1 MNPSRVWQGLIL
13 LLLIG
18 ALLALLAPV
27 LTPFAASALFAYL
40 GDPIVDRL
48 ERRVSRGTGVTIV
61 FAVMTLAA
69 VLVLAVLIPEVLR
82 QAGQFPGQLE
92 KLHAWFD
99 RSATPWLASHFGFS
113 ASQLDPG
120 NLLDLA
126 RNHLQDLGRL
136 LPQIFLGVGKSGA
149 TLLGILANL
158 LLIPVITFY
167 LLRDWD
173 LLTRGLRELLP
184 RPLEPAVVK
193 LVQESD
199 QVLASFVRGQLSVM
213 VLLGT
218 FYALG
223 LSLAQVQFGLLIGFL
238 AGLLSFVPYLG
249 PAVGIGAGLISA
261 VVSPG
266 DPWVNTGLVLA
277 VFATGQVLESFVLTP
292 WLVGDRIGLHPVAV
306 IFAVM
311 AGGQL
316 FGFFGILLALPV
328 AAVVMVL
335 LRAAHQRYLGSHL
348 YDIGDAP
355 TPNAAVTDAP
365 PADDGDT
372 AAAATEPPV

>member
-1 MNPSRVWQGLIL
+1 MNNSRVWQWLIL

-18 ALLALLAPV
+18 ALLAVLAPV
-27 LTPFAASALFAYL
+27 LTPFAVSALFAYL

-48 ERRVSRGTGVTIV
+48 ERRVSRGTGVVIV

-82 QAGQFPGQLE
+82 QASGFPGQLE
-92 KLHAWFD
+92 KLHGWFD
-99 RSATPWLASHFGFS
+99 HSATPWLASNFGFS
-113 ASQLDPG
+113 PSQLDPG
-120 NLLDLA
+120 NLLELA
-126 RNHLQDLGRL
+126 RSHLQDLGRL

-173 LLTRGLRELLP
+173 VLTRSLHELLP
-184 RPLEPAVVK
+184 RPLEVVVVK
-193 LVQESD
+193 LVRESD

-218 FYALG
+218 FYAVG

-266 DPWVNTGLVLA
+266 DPWINVGLVLA
-277 VFATGQVLESFVLTP
+277 VFGIGQLLESFLLTP

-311 AGGQL
+311 TGGQL

-335 LRAAHQRYLGSHL
+335 LRAAHQHYLASHL
-348 YDIGDAP
+348 YDADSGVVQSVVAAA
-355 TPNAAVTDAP
+355 TPSADDAAVV
-365 PADDGDT
+365 G
-372 AAAATEPPV
+372 AATEPPV